1 MWAGRAAP
9 APAHA
14 EVYVRYAVLVS
25 RLGCARAAAGF
36 VVIGPNRGCC
46 VRAAEPLRMNPA
58 ARAEPREDVEGD
70 ARWMSQHNRFVQ
82 ECKDAEPDVLFVGD
96 SMVQLMQQQEVWKEL
111 FSPLHV
117 LNFGIAGDTTC
128 NVLWRLQNG
137 ELQNIRP
144 KVVVVWVGTNNYQH
158 TAEQVAGGVMEIV
171 QLLVNQLQHTK
182 VILMGLLPRGEKPNP
197 LRQKNAEVNR
207 LLQAS
212 VSRLKPVQLLDVSS
226 GFIHSDGTIVSRDMF
241 DYLHL
246 TASGYRRVAKTLHE
260 LLLQILEET
269 PEEKQTPLP

>member
-1 MWAGRAAP
+1 MSHEDR
-9 APAHA
+9 
-14 EVYVRYAVLVS
+14 
-25 RLGCARAAAGF
+25 
-36 VVIGPNRGCC
+36 
-46 VRAAEPLRMNPA
+46 NPA
-58 ARAEPREDVEGD
+58 ANPEPVEDVQGD

-137 ELQNIRP
+137 ELHNIKP
-144 KVVVVWVGTNNYQH
+144 KVVVVWVGTTNYQH
-158 TAEQVAGGVMEIV
+158 TAEQVSGGVMEIV
-171 QLLVNQLQHTK
+171 QLLINQIPHTK
-182 VILMGLLPRGEKPNP
+182 IILLGLLPRGERQNP
-197 LRQKNAEVNR
+197 LREKNAKVND
-207 LLQAS
+207 LLRAS
-212 VSRLKPVQLLDVSS
+212 ASRLSSVQLLDLSS
-226 GFIHSDGTIVSRDMF
+226 GFTHSDGTISSRDMF

-246 TASGYRRVAKTLHE
+246 TSAGYRKVARPLHD

-269 PEEKQTPLP
+269 PDEKQTTLP

>member
-1 MWAGRAAP
+1 MS
-9 APAHA
+9 H
-14 EVYVRYAVLVS
+14 EDT
-25 RLGCARAAAGF
+25 
-36 VVIGPNRGCC
+36 
-46 VRAAEPLRMNPA
+46 NPA
-58 ARAEPREDVEGD
+58 AMPEPVEDVQGD

-111 FSPLHV
+111 FSPLHA

-144 KVVVVWVGTNNYQH
+144 KVVVVWVGTNNHQH

-171 QLLVNQLQHTK
+171 QLLMNQIPHTK
-182 VILMGLLPRGEKPNP
+182 IILLGLLPRGERQNP
-197 LRQKNAEVNR
+197 LREKNAEVNR
-207 LLQAS
+207 LLRAS
-212 VSRLKPVQLLDVSS
+212 ASRLSPVQFLDLSS
-226 GFIHSDGTIVSRDMF
+226 DFTHSDGAVSSRDMF

-246 TASGYRRVAKTLHE
+246 TAAGYRKVARPLHE

-269 PEEKQTPLP
+269 PEEKQTTLA